1 VLTVALSLLGGVG
14 PCPDLP
20 LRVGTVWVYSATVSW
35 TDSPSQNVRDTTLTW
50 RTEVLSVR
58 DSAEARIAVVRNW
71 YTALAWWE
79 PSKLPDTTRILCV
92 GDKVYHMDRESI
104 RAPIDDDLLFSFPLA
119 TQKLYGRNPKDRDDT
134 FYAWYV
140 ESAIIADSAMI
151 RMGAQRG
158 DSAFTIT
165 YRSLP
170 DHQILVF
177 VRGLGIVEYTYGHH
191 GTVADAMAR
200 LVEFSLGH

>member
-1 VLTVALSLLGGVG
+1 MLTVALSLLGVAG

-20 LRVGTVWVYSATVSW
+20 LRVGTVWVYSAAVSW
-35 TDSPSQNVRDTTLTW
+35 TDSRSQNVRDTTLTW
-50 RTEVLSVR
+50 RTEVLSVS
-58 DSAEARIAVVRNW
+58 DSADARIAVVRNW
-71 YTALAWWE
+71 PTALAWWE

-119 TQKLYGRNPKDRDDT
+119 TEKLYGRNPKDRDDT

-140 ESAIIADSAMI
+140 ESAIPADSAMV
-151 RMGAQRG
+151 RMGAQRR
-158 DSAFTIT
+158 DSAFTIS

-191 GTVADAMAR
+191 GTVANARAR
-200 LVEFSLGH
+200 LVEFSRRP